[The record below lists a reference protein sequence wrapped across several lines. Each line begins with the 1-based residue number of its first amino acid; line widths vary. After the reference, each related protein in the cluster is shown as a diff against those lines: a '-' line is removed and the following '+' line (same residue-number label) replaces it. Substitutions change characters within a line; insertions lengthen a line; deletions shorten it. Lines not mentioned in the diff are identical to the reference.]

1 MLALVLILFC
11 QGELLNRGAD
21 DAQRVPQRASSQ
33 NRSGQSSLVQRE
45 TTAASE
51 RGDQVTS
58 KTIYFVFYVAFANS
72 IGRLLHSHWLYQGSC
87 KREGQRWRSL
97 RSRSGCCWTGRRRRT
112 WLLTMDSASTGR
124 WIVQSDFQ
132 CFLVRHIDICSM
144 AYDFVARDN
153 SRNKEMYIKYH
164 WERVVGNEVGSV
176 FACVAREMQ

>member
-1 MLALVLILFC
+1 MLL
-11 QGELLNRGAD
+11 
-21 DAQRVPQRASSQ
+21 
-33 NRSGQSSLVQRE
+33 QRE

-87 KREGQRWRSL
+87 KREGQRWHSL
-97 RSRSGCCWTGRRRRT
+97 RSRSGCCWSGRRRRT

-153 SRNKEMYIKYH
+153 SRNKEMYVIPLGAGC
-164 WERVVGNEVGSV
+164 WQRGGISV
-176 FACVAREMQ
+176 RLCCQRNAVT

>member
-1 MLALVLILFC
+1 MKVSCSTEVLLMLSVFLRGRGLKICQASHLWCRSDVCSHCHKFTIFTTLIL
-11 QGELLNRGAD
+11 
-21 DAQRVPQRASSQ
+21 
-33 NRSGQSSLVQRE
+33 QRE
-45 TTAASE
+45 TTPASE

-97 RSRSGCCWTGRRRRT
+97 RSRSGCCWSGRRRRT

-144 AYDFVARDN
+144 AYNFWCQR
-153 SRNKEMYIKYH
+153 
-164 WERVVGNEVGSV
+164 
-176 FACVAREMQ
+176 